1 MNVFNL
7 AASLTLDKK
16 NYEDGLNQAES
27 QANKLG
33 GKIGGIFKALGTAT
47 VASLGAS
54 TAAVGKL
61 LKDSVTAYAEYEQ
74 LVGGV
79 QKLYGTAG
87 MSVEEYAESV
97 GKSVNEV
104 KGKYDELNNAQD
116 LVMKNAAEAYRTT
129 GMSASQYME
138 QATSF
143 SASLINS
150 LGGDTVKAAEQ
161 TDVAMRAIADNYN
174 TFGGDMQMI
183 QGAFQ
188 GFAKQNYT
196 MLDNLKLGYGG
207 TKTEMER
214 LIADANEWAEANGK
228 AADLSINSFSDVV
241 TAIDYIQQKQQIA
254 GTTARE
260 ASKTIEG
267 SLNATK
273 AAWQNLVTAI
283 ASGGDLGQS
292 MNGLLTALFG
302 TGEDDTGLIA
312 QVTNRIQKIMDGVGE
327 FIEEAGPMIAEKL
340 PALIEA
346 VLPPLLTAIG
356 SLAENLAASL
366 PGIFQILL
374 DQIPSILSMFVEQ
387 FALILPMFI
396 ELLVRLGET
405 LAEAL
410 PSVLQALADSI
421 PTVVEKLKETFSG
434 EMGSA
439 DTLQAII
446 DSALNLISALADAL
460 IEALPVLIPAIVD
473 IVLTIAEKLTEPKT
487 LLTIINAAVD
497 IALAIVEGLVNA
509 IPRIIEGVANV
520 ITNIVSALIAAV
532 PKVLDAAVTLFGQ
545 LIKGINSA
553 NLSIIAYI
561 PQFILQMLNAFGL
574 AIKQLLEMGKKWVN
588 ALKDGI
594 KSLDPAAWGRDLIKN
609 FMNGLKEKWEE
620 LKSTVSNIAGSIKDG
635 IKSLDPV
642 AWGRD
647 LIENFISGLKEKW
660 EKLKST
666 VSNIA
671 GSIKALLGFSEPEK
685 GPLSNFHTYAPD
697 MMDLFMQ
704 GINDNKKALQNTVMD
719 AFDFQNLITAPE
731 MKAGDEISSR
741 DGQISGQVTNVWNV
755 TFNQPVNDAI
765 DFAKKMREEEQYGLI
780 GGGNLAY

>member
-47 VASLGAS
+47 VANIGAS

-87 MSVEEYAESV
+87 MSVEEYAKSV

-214 LIADANEWAEANGK
+214 LISDANDWAEANGK
-228 AADLSINSFSDVV
+228 AADLSIDSFSDVV

-327 FIEEAGPMIAEKL
+327 FIEGAGPMIAEKL

-473 IVLTIAEKLTEPKT
+473 IVLTIAEKLTEPET

-561 PQFILQMLNAFGL
+561 PQFILQMLNALGL
-574 AIKQLLEMGKKWVN
+574 ATKQMLKTGKKWVN
-588 ALKDGI
+588 SLKDGI
-594 KSLDPAAWGRDLIKN
+594 KSLDPAAWGRDLI
-609 FMNGLKEKWEE
+609 
-620 LKSTVSNIAGSIKDG
+620 
-635 IKSLDPV
+635 
-642 AWGRD
+642 
-647 LIENFISGLKEKW
+647 ENFISGLREKW

-671 GSIKALLGFSEPEK
+671 GSIKELLGFSEPEK

-704 GINDNKKALQNTVMD
+704 GIKDNKKALQNTVMD
-719 AFDFQNLITAPE
+719 AFDFQNLITTPE
-731 MKAGDEISSR
+731 MKSGDEISGR
-741 DGQISGQVTNVWNV
+741 GGQMNGLATNVWNV

>member
-47 VASLGAS
+47 VANIGAS
-54 TAAVGKL
+54 AAAVGKL

-228 AADLSINSFSDVV
+228 AADLSIDSFSDVV

-410 PSVLQALADSI
+410 PSVLQTLADSI

-473 IVLTIAEKLTEPKT
+473 IVLTIAEKLTEPET

-561 PQFILQMLNAFGL
+561 PQFILQMLNALGL
-574 AIKQLLEMGKKWVN
+574 ATKQMLKTGKKWVN
-588 ALKDGI
+588 SLKDGI
-594 KSLDPAAWGRDLIKN
+594 KSLDPAAWGRDLI
-609 FMNGLKEKWEE
+609 
-620 LKSTVSNIAGSIKDG
+620 
-635 IKSLDPV
+635 
-642 AWGRD
+642 
-647 LIENFISGLKEKW
+647 ENFINGLKEKW

-671 GSIKALLGFSEPEK
+671 GSIKELLGFSEPEK

-704 GINDNKKALQNTVMD
+704 GIKDNKKALQNTVMD
-719 AFDFQNLITAPE
+719 AFDFQNLITTPE
-731 MKAGDEISSR
+731 MKSGDEISGR
-741 DGQISGQVTNVWNV
+741 GGQMSGQATNVWNV

>member
-54 TAAVGKL
+54 AAAVGKL

-228 AADLSINSFSDVV
+228 AADLSIDSFSDVV

-396 ELLVRLGET
+396 ELLVRLGGT

-473 IVLTIAEKLTEPKT
+473 IVLTIAEKLTDPET

-574 AIKQLLEMGKKWVN
+574 AIKQMLEMGKKWVN

-594 KSLDPAAWGRDLIKN
+594 KSLDPAAWGRDLIE
-609 FMNGLKEKWEE
+609 G
-620 LKSTVSNIAGSIKDG
+620 
-635 IKSLDPV
+635 
-642 AWGRD
+642 
-647 LIENFISGLKEKW
+647 FISGLREKW

-671 GSIKALLGFSEPEK
+671 GSIKELLGFSEPEK

-704 GINDNKKALQNTVMD
+704 GIKDNKKALQNTVMD
-719 AFDFQNLITAPE
+719 AFDFQNLITTPE
-731 MKAGDEISSR
+731 MKSGDEISGR
-741 DGQISGQVTNVWNV
+741 GGQMSGLATNVWNV